1 MLTLNAGCPDSLLSC
16 RTVRSK
22 RERQILRRAGSI
34 GCVIFT
40 VLFCAVTFLPIL
52 EPWVTFLSTPWTDQ
66 AAGTLI
72 VLAGDSNIDH
82 ILGLTSYWRLGL
94 CRAGMAAWRVS
105 ADSVHRRRRACGIDA
120 GFRGCAGRSEQCDSA
135 RNALSHDARAG
146 VVCERDAARHLGTE
160 DPADQRL
167 SCASGFAG
175 VQEGGSGRNCADR
188 SQMRLHKQM
197 GRLDAR
203 WNVFLELSRETAKY
217 FYYRWKGWI

>member
-66 AAGTLI
+66 PAGTLI

-82 ILGLTSYWRLGL
+82 ILGLTSYWRSVYAVLEWRRGGYQQILFSGGDGL
-94 CRAGMAAWRVS
+94 AESMRDFAVAQGVPS
-105 ADSVHRRRRACGIDA
+105 NVIQLET
-120 GFRGCAGRSEQCDSA
+120 RSRTTRE
-135 RNALSHDARAG
+135 NALYVSEMLRGISGPKILLTSDYHAHRASLAFKKADLDVIARPFPDAR
-146 VVCERDAARHLGTE
+146 
-160 DPADQRL
+160 
-167 SCASGFAG
+167 
-175 VQEGGSGRNCADR
+175 
-188 SQMRLHKQM
+188 KQM